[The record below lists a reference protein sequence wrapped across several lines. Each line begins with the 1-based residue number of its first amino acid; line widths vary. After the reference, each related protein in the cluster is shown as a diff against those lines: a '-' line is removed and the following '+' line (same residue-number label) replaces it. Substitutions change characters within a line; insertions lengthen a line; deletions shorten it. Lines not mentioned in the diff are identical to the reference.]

1 MPVSAGTPA
10 DSDYAAQITRVKK
23 WIAAYP
29 DPTTPRISL
38 AYLDLNY
45 SWLARG
51 SGFANSVSESQ
62 WSLFKSRNAQAKA
75 ILLEAGALKEKDFLW
90 YEAMHLGAHDATTIA
105 SMLATFRP
113 SGICRGNV

>member
-1 MPVSAGTPA
+1 MSAGTPA
-10 DSDYAAQITRVKK
+10 DSDYAAQIARVKR

-29 DPTTPRISL
+29 DSTTPRISL

-51 SGFANSVSESQ
+51 SGFANSVAESQ
-62 WSLFKSRNAQAKA
+62 CRDAQAKA
-75 ILLEAGALKEKDFLW
+75 IFLEAGALKEKDLLW
-90 YEAMHLGAHDATTIA
+90 YEARHLVAHDATTIA

>member
-1 MPVSAGTPA
+1 MDCGLSRLHDT
-10 DSDYAAQITRVKK
+10 
-23 WIAAYP
+23 
-29 DPTTPRISL
+29 RISL

-75 ILLEAGALKEKDFLW
+75 ILLEAGALKEKDLFW
-90 YEAMHLGAHDATTIA
+90 YEAMHLVVHDATTIA
-105 SMLATFRP
+105 SMLGTFRP